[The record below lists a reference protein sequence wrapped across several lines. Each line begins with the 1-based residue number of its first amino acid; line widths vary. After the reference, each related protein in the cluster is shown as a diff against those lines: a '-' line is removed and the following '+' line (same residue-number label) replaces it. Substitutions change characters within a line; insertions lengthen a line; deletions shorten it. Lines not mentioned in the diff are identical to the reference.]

1 MQELTQIAQS
11 RYENSPNTILLR
23 LNHKDSNN
31 VSEYMNEMK
40 SNNSRSN

>member
-11 RYENSPNTILLR
+11 RYENSANTILFR

-40 SNNSRSN
+40 SKEKDFE